1 MRKRQKN
8 PKKKVGAPL
17 KGYTEHYN
25 TLSKAFRE
33 NFHSNM
39 KGRERQA
46 SQKLR
51 KRAKKLQNIH
61 PECIKIGENVSEYG
75 RRLMDHKKIEK
86 VIWKVVKW
94 QGQIK

>member
-8 PKKKVGAPL
+8 PKKEVGAPL

-25 TLSKAFRE
+25 TLSKAVRD
-33 NFHSNM
+33 NLHSNM

-51 KRAKKLQNIH
+51 KRAKRLQNIH
-61 PECIKIGENVSEYG
+61 PECIKIGENVSEDG
-75 RRLMDHKKIEK
+75 RKLMDHKQI
-86 VIWKVVKW
+86 VKM
-94 QGQIK
+94 I

>member
-8 PKKKVGAPL
+8 PKKEVGAPP

-33 NFHSNM
+33 HWHSDI
-39 KGRERQA
+39 KGRGRQA

-61 PECIKIGENVSEYG
+61 PECIKIGENVSEDG
-75 RRLMDHKKIEK
+75 RRLMDHKQIEK
-86 VIWKVVKW
+86 VI
-94 QGQIK
+94 